1 VQRERD
7 RTTLGIA
14 LLVAAAAVI
23 GKAYPGISIPL
34 IMLAVFFIAWG
45 RDQRRVEAF
54 VGRLPA
60 GSYLLTWLKQLD
72 LIISP
77 RDEQRAK
84 KLLHQCYMEICNLI
98 DESVLEEDVAQY
110 IKRCCEILTV
120 RAKLIENE
128 LGEAA
133 RVKFLDRIGIMG
145 GLISKARGN
154 KDYNQILLE
163 LIRIKDNLEELIKTE
178 VWNQTPI

>member
-14 LLVAAAAVI
+14 LLVAATAVI
-23 GKAYPGISIPL
+23 GKAYPWISILL

-45 RDQRRVEAF
+45 RNQRRMEAF

-60 GSYLLTWLKQLD
+60 GPYLLTWLQQLD

-84 KLLHQCYMEICNLI
+84 KLLHKCYMEICDLFN
-98 DESVLEEDVAQY
+98 ESVLEEDVNQY
-110 IKRCCEILTV
+110 ITRCYESLTTQ
-120 RAKLIENE
+120 AKLIENE

-133 RVKFLDRIGIMG
+133 RVKFLDRIGIPG
-145 GLISKARGN
+145 GVISKARGN
-154 KDYNQILLE
+154 KNYNQILLE
-163 LIRIKDNLEELIKTE
+163 LDRIKNNLEELIKTE
-178 VWNQTPI
+178 VWNQV

>member
-60 GSYLLTWLKQLD
+60 GSYLLTWLKQLNR
-72 LIISP
+72 IISP

-84 KLLHQCYMEICNLI
+84 KLLHQCYMEICELFN
-98 DESVLEEDVAQY
+98 ESVVDIDQY
-110 IKRCCEILTV
+110 NTRYVETINRQAIC
-120 RAKLIENE
+120 IEHE
-128 LGEAA
+128 LGMTA
-133 RVKFLDRIGIMG
+133 RAKFLDHIG
-145 GLISKARGN
+145 LNSVVFHKARGN
-154 KDYNQILLE
+154 TDYNKILRILE
-163 LIRIKDNLEELIKTE
+163 RTKHNLVDRI
-178 VWNQTPI
+178 

>member
-23 GKAYPGISIPL
+23 GNAYPGISIPL

-54 VGRLPA
+54 VDRLPA

-77 RDEQRAK
+77 RNEQRAK
-84 KLLHQCYMEICNLI
+84 KLLQQCYMEICDLFN
-98 DESVLEEDVAQY
+98 ENVLGEDVDQY
-110 IKRCCEILTV
+110 SKRCDEILTKQ
-120 RAKLIENE
+120 AILIENE
-128 LGEAA
+128 LGVAA
-133 RVKFLDRIGIMG
+133 RVKFLDRIGTTDVIF
-145 GLISKARGN
+145 SKAKDG
-154 KDYNQILLE
+154 KDYNKE
-163 LIRIKDNLEELIKTE
+163 S
-178 VWNQTPI
+178 

>member
-1 VQRERD
+1 VKRERD

-23 GKAYPGISIPL
+23 GNAYPGISIPL

-60 GSYLLTWLKQLD
+60 GSYLLTWLNKLD

-77 RDEQRAK
+77 RDEQHAK
-84 KLLHQCYMEICNLI
+84 KLLHQCYVEICDLFNENVV
-98 DESVLEEDVAQY
+98 DFDQF
-110 IKRCCEILTV
+110 KRRYGETLT
-120 RAKLIENE
+120 RQASSIENE
-128 LGEAA
+128 LGMTA
-133 RVKFLDRIGIMG
+133 RVRFLDCSGITRS
-145 GLISKARGN
+145 IFRKARGN
-154 KDYNQILLE
+154 EDYNGILMNLE
-163 LIRIKDNLEELIKTE
+163 RIKNNLEELIKSE
-178 VWNQTPI
+178 VWNQTPM